1 MIVVVAG
8 WGPRR
13 RNSVS
18 TIGSASTVPG
28 TAAGDS
34 VVRGGSATHGSTHDS
49 VDGGSVAS
57 HDSGHNLRASIERH
71 ESEDRHHD
79 ARSVG
84 GDSVA
89 FSDLALSELSR
100 YRKKLFFSRK
110 FKSFVHKKFFLPATT
125 LRRARMMTLSAMW
138 TAMWRANLHTSRR
151 YHQSTSK
158 TRSFRF

>member
-89 FSDLALSELSR
+89 FSDLALSELSSHHTAESTDDDIIGDVDGDVEGELA
-100 YRKKLFFSRK
+100 YLQEIPSEYVPNATLP
-110 FKSFVHKKFFLPATT
+110 FVNPTK
-125 LRRARMMTLSAMW
+125 RC
-138 TAMWRANLHTSRR
+138 
-151 YHQSTSK
+151 
-158 TRSFRF
+158 

>member
-1 MIVVVAG
+1 M
-8 WGPRR
+8 
-13 RNSVS
+13 S

-100 YRKKLFFSRK
+100 YRKELFFSRK
-110 FKSFVHKKFFLPATT
+110 FKIFVHKKHFLA
-125 LRRARMMTLSAMW
+125 SHH
-138 TAMWRANLHTSRR
+138 TAE
-151 YHQSTSK
+151 STDDDIIGDVDGDVEGELAYLQEIPSEYVTNAILPFVK
-158 TRSFRF
+158 PTNCG